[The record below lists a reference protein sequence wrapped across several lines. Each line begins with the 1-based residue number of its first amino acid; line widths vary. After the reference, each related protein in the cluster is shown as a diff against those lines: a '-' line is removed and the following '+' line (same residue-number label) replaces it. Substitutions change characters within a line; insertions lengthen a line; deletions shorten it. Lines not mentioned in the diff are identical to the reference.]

1 MRINLV
7 TFVPDRTLCEVPTL
21 ACQVNDADIALL
33 TIRRPERRNA
43 LDLATMAAF
52 SEAIARLLEDTAVR
66 ALVITGAGT
75 SAFCSG
81 GDLRDLSARLTAE
94 EGAAMTAQMG
104 DALVAL
110 EALPF
115 PVIAAINGYALG
127 GGSELALACDLRIID
142 QAAELGFVHLRRGLI
157 PGWGGGQRLLRLVG
171 YSKALELLVRAQPLS
186 ADDLRAL
193 GLVSEVAPP
202 GEALPA
208 ALALAQTIAQH
219 DPAAVRAAK
228 ALLQAGLRQP
238 YAEALVAERG
248 LFPALWVGE
257 AHLAA
262 MRAFLEKK

>member
-1 MRINLV
+1 M

-127 GGSELALACDLRIID
+127 GGSELALACDLRIVD
-142 QAAELGFVHLRRGLI
+142 DAAQMGMVQMKLALT
-157 PGWGGGQRLLRLVG
+157 PGWGAGQRLLRVVG
-171 YSKALELLVRAQPLS
+171 YARALDILLQARPIRAPELLS
-186 ADDLRAL
+186 L
-193 GLVSEVAPP
+193 GLAQQITPT

-208 ALALAQTIAQH
+208 ALAYARQVASLPP
-219 DPAAVRAAK
+219 DVVRAVK
-228 ALLQAGLRQP
+228 TLLWAGLTLP
-238 YAEALVAERG
+238 YEQALEAERA
-248 LFPALWVGE
+248 LFPPLWAAAPHLE
-257 AHLAA
+257 AVA
-262 MRAFLEKK
+262 AFLRTKRP